1 MSETINDTIVFVHG
15 AWHGAWCWEKYFV
28 PYFENKGYTC
38 HTFNLPLHDAPGST
52 SKINYL
58 SLTDYVEALKEE
70 IYQLDTLPIIIGHSM
85 GGFILQKYLEIE
97 TCKMAILLASVP
109 PTGVLKTT
117 FRFLKKSY
125 AYPSLL
131 LFNLF
136 NLVNSEDKSKW
147 AFFSEHLPADELQE
161 YTKKMCGES
170 YRVFLNML
178 FPNIRLN
185 YHQQIP
191 LLVMGAEHDNIFS
204 VQENQLTAKKYKAE
218 LEIIPNIAHDMM
230 LDVGRE
236 IVMERI
242 HIFIQRINKGQR
254 IVDV

>member
-1 MSETINDTIVFVHG
+1 MTPTKKDTLLFVHG

-28 PYFENKGYTC
+28 PYFEKQGYAC
-38 HTFNLPLHDAPGST
+38 HTFNLPMHDTPGPKSN
-52 SKINYL
+52 INSL
-58 SLTDYVEALKEE
+58 SLGDYVQALKQEVHK
-70 IYQLDTLPIIIGHSM
+70 LDSQPIIIGHSM
-85 GGFILQKYLEIE
+85 GGLITQKYLEKDS
-97 TCKMAILLASVP
+97 CKMAILLASVP

-131 LFNLF
+131 LFNLYG
-136 NLVNSEDKSKW
+136 LVNSKEKSKH
-147 AFFSEHLPADELQE
+147 AFFSDNLPDDELQE
-161 YTKKMCGES
+161 YTKNMCAES

-178 FPNIRLN
+178 VPNIRLN

-191 LLVMGAEHDNIFS
+191 MLVLGAEKDTIFS
-204 VQENQLTAKKYKAE
+204 VEENKSTAKKYKAD

-242 HIFIQRINKGQR
+242 HRFIQRINKEQGK
-254 IVDV
+254 